1 MIRPKE
7 NPNFV
12 SHREAEQTLLAAA
25 TGNRCPHA
33 WLITGPK
40 GVGKA
45 TLAHRF
51 ARFLLAHPAGETP
64 APGLFGDALPASAPQ
79 TLALDVDDP
88 VFRRAVA
95 GGHTDLKIL
104 DEDAVT
110 GRSGQIPVE
119 AVRSVAPFLR
129 QTAGEGGRRVVVID
143 ALDAINQAGANAL
156 LKILE
161 EPPDNAVLI
170 LVAHS
175 MGRVLPTIRSRCRLL
190 RLSPLSADAVGEV
203 LSSEAEQ
210 HDVAELDAAV
220 HLCGGSPGRAIALLA
235 DDGLQIFQAV
245 DAFWQ
250 AGGKV
255 GVDAISALSALAGQD
270 ANRFRHFRDA
280 FCLALVAQAR
290 SKGGGPQWDEM
301 WSETLHLC
309 DRTEAVFLDRRQ
321 VAMNRLTAAAKLV

>member
-1 MIRPKE
+1 MRGDRRETARRGGHRSRLANRSIAVFSALNMIRPKE

-143 ALDAINQAGANAL
+143 CL
-156 LKILE
+156 LY
-161 EPPDNAVLI
+161 
-170 LVAHS
+170 
-175 MGRVLPTIRSRCRLL
+175 T
-190 RLSPLSADAVGEV
+190 SP
-203 LSSEAEQ
+203 
-210 HDVAELDAAV
+210 
-220 HLCGGSPGRAIALLA
+220 SP
-235 DDGLQIFQAV
+235 
-245 DAFWQ
+245 
-250 AGGKV
+250 
-255 GVDAISALSALAGQD
+255 
-270 ANRFRHFRDA
+270 RD
-280 FCLALVAQAR
+280 
-290 SKGGGPQWDEM
+290 
-301 WSETLHLC
+301 
-309 DRTEAVFLDRRQ
+309 
-321 VAMNRLTAAAKLV
+321 